1 MLSKKDIKMIK
12 MAVFVWYCMGEGDD
26 DHLRWENQ
34 IRHKVF
40 LSYILYD
47 VKTYLSFFCILVGQD
62 SAWPRTGKAQV
73 SRDPIK
79 LFFFLHKTNIDDS

>member
-1 MLSKKDIKMIK
+1 
-12 MAVFVWYCMGEGDD
+12 MGEEDD

-47 VKTYLSFFCILVGQD
+47 VKTYLSFFCILFGQD

-73 SRDPIK
+73 SCDLIK
-79 LFFFLHKTNIDDS
+79 MNFFRKKNIDN